1 MNNNALSV
9 EEVLQQNGVWVSVV
23 EGKSMMPMLQE
34 GQDVIVVEQKPLPQ
48 KLKKYDVVLIRK
60 NGKLVLHRITKVY
73 TNGFLFVGDNAFY
86 KEKVYYE
93 QIIGILKEFYK
104 GDKLISVNDKKY
116 RRYAFFRVKTYY
128 FRLWWFKIKNLF
140 KRREK

>member
-1 MNNNALSV
+1 MNKALSV
-9 EEVLQQNGVWVSVV
+9 EEILQEKGVWASVV

-34 GQDVIVVEQKPLPQ
+34 EQDIIVVEQKPL
-48 KLKKYDVVLIRK
+48 KIKKYDVVLIRK

-86 KEKVYYE
+86 KEKIYYE

-104 GDKLISVNDKKY
+104 GEKLISVQDKKY
-116 RRYAFFRVKTYY
+116 RRYAFFRVHTYY

-140 KRREK
+140 KRSKK